1 MIDFPFD
8 SIEEFS
14 FESRPQ
20 PVSASLRPVYRIAIL
35 CFVLKNNCSSNTGSL
50 LKLQFFNWL
59 IKSPVLQEN
68 VLRGVGSEKIFSLD
82 LIHLDP
88 MVNLALRYA
97 FADDLV
103 TVTRNSK
110 YKLTEK
116 GLLFADQIQDEKSA
130 VLASER
136 EVLLRIGKQVSEV
149 QLKGELL

>member
-14 FESRPQ
+14 FESRSQ

-35 CFVLKNNCSSNTGSL
+35 CFVLKNNCRSNTGSL

-68 VLRGVGSEKIFSLD
+68 VLRGVGSEKVFSLD
-82 LIHLDP
+82 SIHLDP

-103 TVTRNSK
+103 AVTRNSK

-116 GLLFADQIQDEKSA
+116 GLSFVDQIQNEKSA
-130 VLASER
+130 VLASEKD
-136 EVLLRIGKQVSEV
+136 VLLRIGKQVSEV
-149 QLKGELL
+149 QLKGDLL